1 MFDLLPYNT
10 FGLDVKAANGI
21 LISDIKELDAINDE
35 KVVFVGLGSD
45 ILFVDDFEGL
55 ALINVI
61 KTLQIQKSDHRY
73 YVRCGGGMVLDEL
86 IASLLTYGITG
97 LENLSGIPGTV
108 GAAPVQNIGAYG
120 CEIGDYIE
128 SVEVHDLDTHQNYA
142 VSAKD
147 CAFGYRTSFFK
158 QPEAKRLFIT
168 YVNFSFD
175 ENFVPTLLYPGLKD
189 EDLTDAFAVR
199 QRVKALRDRKLPDPR
214 FVGNAGSF
222 FKNPVVSAT
231 KVAALREKFADLPI
245 FVNPDGTYKLA
256 AGYLIDKAGCR
267 EISHGQ
273 AGIWEHQ
280 ALVLVNRGRAKPHE
294 IVSLA
299 RYVAAEVKKKF
310 DVDLYPE
317 VRIIGRNGELKW
329 EDL

>member
-10 FGLDVKAANGI
+10 FGLDVKASSGL
-21 LISDIKELDAINDE
+21 LIRHIKELDAVNE
-35 KVVFVGLGSD
+35 QKVLFVGQGSD
-45 ILFVDDFEGL
+45 ILFVDDFDGL

-73 YVRCGGGMVLDEL
+73 CVRCGGGMVLDDL
-86 IASLLTYGITG
+86 ICSLLTYGITG

-120 CEIGDYIE
+120 CEIGDYIQ

-142 VSAKD
+142 IAAQD

-158 QPEAKRLFIT
+158 RHEAKRLFIT
-168 YVNFSFD
+168 YVNFIFD

-189 EDLTDAFAVR
+189 EDLTDAYAVR
-199 QRVKALRDRKLPDPR
+199 QKVRALRERKLPDPR

-222 FKNPVVSAT
+222 FKNPVVSQGKA
-231 KVAALREKFADLPI
+231 AALRKKFVDLPV
-245 FVNPDGTYKLA
+245 FVNPDGSYKLS

-267 EISHGQ
+267 GISHGQ

-299 RYVAAEVKKKF
+299 RYVAAQVKKKF